1 MPLILKP
8 VRDLFALRPA
18 LKEKYGP
25 TWSAQVVDNVCSNYA
40 GLLASVRKTED
51 LLRRHRKSK
60 KTGFSLFGGGG
71 GAGKEGEG
79 EDEERFVKQM
89 WVDIEKLKL
98 EAEELGVIVDDLAG
112 WRELKEVVERPAE

>member
-1 MPLILKP
+1 MKP

-18 LKEKYGP
+18 LKEQYGP
-25 TWSAQVVDNVCSNYA
+25 AWSAQVVDNVCSNYA

-71 GAGKEGEG
+71 QAGKEGEG